1 MNNKLLYLAPVV
13 SLVGIATS
21 NQHAIA
27 QHQKTKNPYSGDLQF
42 GLRGTLNPFIK
53 NAVSWIGYGAQVRV
67 KVSRRVNTEW
77 FADYFPATIKWN
89 GERRDI
95 RIGSAIEYYP
105 LHEIY
110 TGKECTPYFSIGPTS
125 TYTQLNSRT
134 FNAESWEAKRWSFGV
149 IAGMGMLLNVGKK
162 LNFGF
167 VTQYC
172 AQAATEFKIQNS
184 TISDVSDSRTTLP
197 DTKVS
202 YEGQL
207 LFCMSVN
214 YTLGDL
220 W

>member
-1 MNNKLLYLAPVV
+1 MNNKLFYIAPVV
-13 SLVGIATS
+13 SLVSISIA
-21 NQHAIA
+21 NEQAVA
-27 QHQKTKNPYSGDLQF
+27 QKAQTKNPYSGDLQF
-42 GLRGTLNPFIK
+42 GIRGTLNPFIK
-53 NAVSWIGYGAQVRV
+53 KAESWIGYGAQMRV
-67 KVSRRVNTEW
+67 KISRRINTEW
-77 FADYFPATIKWN
+77 FADYFPATIKWS

-125 TYTQLNSRT
+125 TYTQLSSRP

-149 IAGMGMLLNVGKK
+149 IAGMGMLVNVGKK

-172 AQAATEFKIQNS
+172 SQMATELKFGKNYVGDSDNLPTKIHDAK
-184 TISDVSDSRTTLP
+184 I
-197 DTKVS
+197 S

-207 LFCMSVN
+207 LLCMSVN
-214 YTLGDL
+214 YTIGDL

>member
-1 MNNKLLYLAPVV
+1 MNNKLFYIAPVV
-13 SLVGIATS
+13 SLVGLSITNEQAM
-21 NQHAIA
+21 A
-27 QHQKTKNPYSGDLQF
+27 QHVQTKNPYSGDLQF

-53 NAVSWIGYGAQVRV
+53 NASSWIGYGAQMRI
-67 KVSRRVNTEW
+67 KISRRINTEW
-77 FADYFPATIKWN
+77 FADYFPATIKWS

-172 AQAATEFKIQNS
+172 SQVATELKFNKKYVGDAKSLPTKI
-184 TISDVSDSRTTLP
+184 P

-207 LFCMSVN
+207 LLCMSVN
-214 YTLGDL
+214 YTIGNL

>member
-21 NQHAIA
+21 NQHVLA
-27 QHQKTKNPYSGDLQF
+27 QHPKTKNPYSGDLQF
-42 GLRGTLNPFIK
+42 GLRGTLNPFVK
-53 NAVSWIGYGAQVRV
+53 NATSWIGYGAQMRI
-67 KVSRRVNTEW
+67 KISRRVNTEW
-77 FADYFPATIKWN
+77 FADYFPATIKWS

-95 RIGSAIEYYP
+95 RIGSSIEYYL

-125 TYTQLNSRT
+125 TYTQINSRS
-134 FNAESWEAKRWSFGV
+134 FNAESWGAKRWSFGV
-149 IAGMGMLLNVGKK
+149 IAGLGLLLNVGKK

-172 AQAATEFKIQNS
+172 AQVATGFKFQNT
-184 TISDVSDSRTTLP
+184 TISDVSDSRATLS

-214 YTLGDL
+214 YTLCDL